1 MRISPPCCDIS
12 SGSNNA
18 FWLCNTSVRR
28 SGADDRAPPEPPIL
42 RSSTINLEKVQPP
55 ASEAVSA
62 FPDTI
67 VCGPRPLKSCW
78 QESIQ
83 RLTAPPNFRITNKN
97 AHGEIAAHLAAIARR
112 RTSCLLP
119 KIGRVSCRER
129 VCQYV

>member
-18 FWLCNTSVRR
+18 FWRCKTSVRR

-83 RLTAPPNFRITNKN
+83 RLTAPPNFRITNTRSEE
-97 AHGEIAAHLAAIARR
+97 H
-112 RTSCLLP
+112 TSELQSLMHTSYAVLCLKKTKTQTKP
-119 KIGRVSCRER
+119 K
-129 VCQYV
+129 